1 MRLQRI
7 VLAILT
13 MLTSAPLVHA
23 QSVSAD
29 GERRNP
35 AAVRLIAW
43 RDTFGAW
50 RRSNPALFGLYAS
63 YTALEI
69 GDVHSTR
76 RALGRGEVE
85 SNAVMRGLAGHTA
98 AFTLVKMGGAAS
110 TMYLVER
117 VRRHSRKKAMLLM
130 IGIDSAYGAIVAR
143 NYHR

>member
-1 MRLQRI
+1 MSI
-7 VLAILT
+7 ALAN
-13 MLTSAPLVHA
+13 APFVHA
-23 QSVSAD
+23 QSATETPSAMSPGSD
-29 GERRNP
+29 GEHRNP
-35 AAVRLIAW
+35 AVVRLIEW

-50 RRSNPALFGLYAS
+50 RQSNRAFFGLYAS
-63 YTALEI
+63 YAALEV

-110 TMYLVER
+110 TIYLVER
-117 VRRHSRKKAMLLM
+117 VRRQSRKKAVLLV
-130 IGIDSAYGAIVAR
+130 IGLESAYGIIVAK